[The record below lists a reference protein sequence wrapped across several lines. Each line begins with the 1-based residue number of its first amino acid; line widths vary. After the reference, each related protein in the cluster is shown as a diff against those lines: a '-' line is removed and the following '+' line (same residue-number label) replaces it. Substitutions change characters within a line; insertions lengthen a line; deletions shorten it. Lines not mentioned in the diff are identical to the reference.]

1 MEKKQ
6 GQLVR
11 SVTLSAATILV
22 VSSVIGSG
30 VYKKVA
36 PMSGKIIEHLKP
48 DGSFDFNEYVGLMS
62 PKLVLMAWILGGI
75 VSLFGALSN
84 AEIAGMM
91 ADSGG
96 EYVYFKRIYN
106 KFTAFLWGWTTFA
119 VIKTASISSIAYV
132 FAQSFNSLIP
142 LPNLPD
148 SIAKISIFGIFQ
160 PFESFG
166 IKAFTIILILV
177 LTYVNTKGL
186 KGGAAISEW
195 LTKLVIAGLS
205 VIVIG
210 GLFFGGGSLSNITT
224 PSVHY
229 VERSWFDPAFMS
241 AMFTAMLAA
250 FWGYEGWNTVGFM
263 AGEIK
268 DPNRNLPLALAAGL
282 GIIITAYLLVNFTY
296 LYVMPIDQIME
307 LRKTNPNSIAAV
319 EVIRSFAGNGGAML
333 LSILI
338 LITTL
343 GCTNA
348 TILMPPRV
356 YYAMAKDG
364 LFFKSAAHIDAESN
378 TPNNAIWIQ
387 GIWAC
392 LLVLSGSFDQLTDM
406 LIFAA
411 FVFYGATALGVF
423 ILRVKEPRA
432 ERPYRVWGYPVV
444 PAVFI
449 LFCIGLVINTII
461 SQPRE
466 AGLGLALILSGVPF
480 YLYWTRNDKSK

>member
-1 MEKKQ
+1 MANQQ

-22 VSSVIGSG
+22 ISSVIGSG

-36 PMSGKIIEHLKP
+36 PMS
-48 DGSFDFNEYVGLMS
+48 DGLMS
-62 PKLVLMAWILGGI
+62 PKLVLLAWILGGM

-96 EYVYFKRIYN
+96 EYVYFRKIYN
-106 KFTAFLWGWTTFA
+106 KFIAFLWGWTTFA

-132 FAQSFNSLIP
+132 FAQSFNSLIA
-142 LPNLPD
+142 LPKLPAH
-148 SIAKISIFGIFQ
+148 IAEIEYFGIFK
-160 PFESFG
+160 PFDSFG
-166 IKAFTIILILV
+166 VKLLTIALILT
-177 LTYVNTKGL
+177 LTVINTKGV
-186 KGGAAISEW
+186 KGGAGLSNW
-195 LTKLVIAGLS
+195 LTKLVIIGLS
-205 VIVIG
+205 LIVVS
-210 GLFFGGGSLSNITT
+210 GLFFGGGSWSNITT
-224 PSVHY
+224 PSINY
-229 VERSWFDPAFMS
+229 VDRGWFDPAFLS

-268 DPNRNLPLALAAGL
+268 EPNKNLPLALAGGL
-282 GIIITAYLLVNFTY
+282 AVIIVSYLLVNFTY
-296 LYVMPIDQIME
+296 MYVMPMDQIIG
-307 LRKTNPNSIAAV
+307 IAKDKNQIISV
-319 EVIRSFAGNGGAML
+319 EVVRSFAGDWGATL

-338 LITTL
+338 LLTTL

-356 YYAMAKDG
+356 YYAMARDG
-364 LFFKSAAHIDAESN
+364 LFFKKAADIDPVTN

-411 FVFYGATALGVF
+411 FLFYGATALGVF
-423 ILRVKEPRA
+423 ILRAREPNT
-432 ERPYRVWGYPVV
+432 ERPYRVWGYPFV
-444 PAVFI
+444 PIIFI
-449 LFCIGLVINTII
+449 LFCVGLVANTII

-466 AGLGLALILSGVPF
+466 AGIGLALILSGIPF
-480 YLYWTRNDKSK
+480 YWYWTRGENEEEKNK

>member
-1 MEKKQ
+1 MANQQ

-22 VSSVIGSG
+22 ISSVIGSG

-36 PMSGKIIEHLKP
+36 PMS
-48 DGSFDFNEYVGLMS
+48 DGLMS
-62 PKLVLMAWILGGI
+62 PKLVLLAWVLGGM

-96 EYVYFKRIYN
+96 EYVYFRKIYG
-106 KFTAFLWGWTTFA
+106 KFIAFLWGWTTFA

-132 FAQSFNSLIP
+132 FAQSFNSLVR

-148 SIAKISIFGIFQ
+148 HIAQIEYFGIFK
-160 PFESFG
+160 PFDSFG
-166 IKAFTIILILV
+166 VKLLTIVLILLLTII
-177 LTYVNTKGL
+177 NTKGL
-186 KGGAAISEW
+186 KGGAGLSNW
-195 LTKLVIAGLS
+195 LTKLVIIGLS
-205 VIVIG
+205 LIVIT
-210 GLFFGGGSLSNITT
+210 GLCFGKGSWSNITT
-224 PSVHY
+224 PSINY
-229 VERSWFDPAFMS
+229 VDRGWLDPAFLS

-250 FWGYEGWNTVGFM
+250 FWGYEGRNTVGFM

-268 DPNRNLPLALAAGL
+268 EPNKNLPLALAGGL
-282 GIIITAYLLVNFTY
+282 AVIIVAYLLVNFTY
-296 LYVMPIDQIME
+296 MYVMPMDQIIG
-307 LRKTNPNSIAAV
+307 IAKAKNQIVAV
-319 EVIRSFAGNGGAML
+319 EVVRSFAGDWGAIL

-338 LITTL
+338 LLTTL

-356 YYAMAKDG
+356 YYAMARDG
-364 LFFKSAAHIDAESN
+364 LFFKKAADIDPVTN

-411 FVFYGATALGVF
+411 FLFYGATALGVF
-423 ILRVKEPRA
+423 ILRVREPNTA
-432 ERPYRVWGYPVV
+432 RPYRVWGYPFV
-444 PAVFI
+444 PIIFI
-449 LFCIGLVINTII
+449 LFCVGLVANTII

-466 AGLGLALILSGVPF
+466 AGIGLALILSGIPF
-480 YLYWTRNDKSK
+480 YLYWTKKEKIKELE